1 MELSSYNNITIDLSQ
16 KVQVM
21 PTLGTGFSFYLS
33 LLFIYL
39 FVGLGQSM
47 KTIMMTLI
55 LKE

>member
-21 PTLGTGFSFYLS
+21 PMLGTGFSFYLS

-47 KTIMMTLI
+47 KTIMMALI